1 MSTPSRALLRWQA
14 CLGSAGVLD
23 GRQRGQDT
31 SSIGA
36 EPLVVLLPASIA
48 EVQECLRIA
57 GECGISLHPIS
68 RGRNWGY
75 GGPRVPRAGVALLSL
90 ERMDRLRHVDE
101 AMAWVELEPGVR
113 FADLAAHLRRHAP
126 SLWPPRTG
134 GPADGSV
141 VGHALAR
148 GLGAGWPQ
156 SPSETVT
163 GLELVLADGRV
174 LRTGVRG
181 ALQGLRRAPLGPDAG
196 GLFFQ
201 SSLAVVTAMT
211 MQLQPVPPQVQELQ
225 ACIDDDG
232 QLAALLDALRPTLQR
247 GLLPLTLQIFDA
259 CEVAALRGPYPW
271 AATDGRTPL
280 PAALL
285 PTLVPELG
293 GARWLLRGILAA
305 EDPVLLE
312 AGRARLT
319 TLLEGRIRRLR
330 FETPCTG
337 ATLAERPVRDGM
349 NQAWW
354 RTREP
359 RGTQT
364 DPAAANCGLR
374 WLAVSLPHRSADLLR
389 ALAILESPLAAAG
402 LDRCL
407 SLRVLDGRALIAVL
421 ALLYDGEDE
430 AARVAADDCHGELL
444 SALAAEGFVP
454 YRVGVEDERPA
465 HDLEAM
471 LRATFDPGG
480 VLSGS

>member
-1 MSTPSRALLRWQA
+1 
-14 CLGSAGVLD
+14 
-23 GRQRGQDT
+23 
-31 SSIGA
+31 
-36 EPLVVLLPASIA
+36 
-48 EVQECLRIA
+48 
-57 GECGISLHPIS
+57 
-68 RGRNWGY
+68 
-75 GGPRVPRAGVALLSL
+75 
-90 ERMDRLRHVDE
+90 
-101 AMAWVELEPGVR
+101 
-113 FADLAAHLRRHAP
+113 
-126 SLWPPRTG
+126 WPPRTG

-319 TLLEGRIRRLR
+319 TLLEGRTRRLR

-337 ATLAERPVRDGM
+337 AALAERPVRDGM
-349 NQAWW
+349 NLAWW
-354 RTREP
+354 RTRES

-374 WLAVSLPHRSADLLR
+374 WLAVSLPHRGADLLR
-389 ALAILESPLAAAG
+389 ALVVLDPLLAAAG

-407 SLRVLDGRALIAVL
+407 SLRVLDG
-421 ALLYDGEDE
+421 
-430 AARVAADDCHGELL
+430 
-444 SALAAEGFVP
+444 
-454 YRVGVEDERPA
+454 
-465 HDLEAM
+465 
-471 LRATFDPGG
+471 
-480 VLSGS
+480 